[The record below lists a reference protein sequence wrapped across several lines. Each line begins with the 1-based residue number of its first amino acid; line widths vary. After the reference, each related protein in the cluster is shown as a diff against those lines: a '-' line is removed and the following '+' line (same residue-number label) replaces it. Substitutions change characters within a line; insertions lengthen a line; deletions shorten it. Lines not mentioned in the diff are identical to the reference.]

1 MDVKFEELYNKW
13 HTDTM
18 FLSVGNFNT
27 KSWFELV
34 EWSKEHTKEAIEG
47 VREIIG
53 QEPHQIVQLLNEIVE
68 DPPTAEG
75 YVPLDMWCNVW
86 IAIIDASKEG
96 KEEIKQVN
104 DHYEDYRAYHK
115 YMEDHY
121 IPWNPFHE
129 DDPNITLEEFK
140 LGKRNDEELLKKKL
154 KELKTKED
162 ALYHV

>member
-1 MDVKFEELYNKW
+1 MDAKFEELYNKW

-27 KSWFELV
+27 DSWFELV
-34 EWSKEHTKEAIEG
+34 EWSKGHAKEAIEG

-96 KEEIKQVN
+96 KHDIDVVN
-104 DHYEDYRAYHK
+104 DNYGDYRAYHK

-129 DDPNITLEEFK
+129 NDPNITLEDFK
-140 LGKRNDEELLKKKL
+140 QGKRNNEELLKQKKE
-154 KELKTKED
+154 KYEIKSNT
-162 ALYHV
+162 